1 MRETAKSTDSVRELD
16 LDARGATQIEHLIL
30 VITVAIGFAAA
41 AVPLGAL
48 LLGYHDGIEFVLAL
62 PVP

>member
-1 MRETAKSTDSVRELD
+1 MRERESTPGGIPRNQQ
-16 LDARGATQIEHLIL
+16 GATQVEHLIL
-30 VITVAIGFAAA
+30 VITVALGFAAA

-48 LLGYHDGIEFVLAL
+48 LLGYHEGIELVLGL

>member
-1 MRETAKSTDSVRELD
+1 M
-16 LDARGATQIEHLIL
+16 EHVVL
-30 VITVAIGFAAA
+30 VIAVALGAAAA

-48 LLGYHDGIEFVLAL
+48 LLGYHGQIERVLSL